1 MAMEFGEKEKQ
12 DGSGWEEFFAA
23 WKKRAR
29 KERRKARAREL
40 AARRAA
46 RKMARAL
53 AEEFAVSRVYL
64 IGSLTR
70 PGHFHLHSD
79 IDLVVEGLLPEK
91 FYQAERRLE
100 EISAF
105 PFDLIDGNEINEGF
119 FARVRREGVILYDRD
134 QRQLLP
140 SADR

>member
-1 MAMEFGEKEKQ
+1 MAMEFGEKQ
-12 DGSGWEEFFAA
+12 DGSGWEEFFSA

-29 KERRKARAREL
+29 QERRKVRARKL

-46 RKMARAL
+46 REMARVL

-91 FYQAERRLE
+91 FSQAERRLE
-100 EISAF
+100 EISAI
-105 PFDLIDGNEINEGF
+105 PVDLIDGNELNEGF

-134 QRQLLP
+134 QRQSLP
-140 SADR
+140 ATDR